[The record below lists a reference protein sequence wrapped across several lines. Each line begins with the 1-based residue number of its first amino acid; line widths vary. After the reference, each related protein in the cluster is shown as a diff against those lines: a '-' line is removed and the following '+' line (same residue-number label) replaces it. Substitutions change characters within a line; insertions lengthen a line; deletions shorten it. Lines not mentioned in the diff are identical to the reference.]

1 MPNETAPTQSPAE
14 EAVTECAGR
23 GGGDCL
29 RAAEPIS
36 QKQARLEYEARY
48 WLRQGYRSAER
59 IEELRELIGK
69 RRSLAAVERLVE
81 EMRRQWRRKQEWLH
95 EGDD

>member
-1 MPNETAPTQSPAE
+1 MPNETVPTQSLAE

-23 GGGDCL
+23 GDGDCL

-36 QKQARLEYEARY
+36 QKQARLEHKARY
-48 WLRQGYRSAER
+48 WLRKGYRSVER
-59 IEELRELIGK
+59 IEELREFIGK
-69 RRSLAAVERLVE
+69 RRGPATVERLVE
-81 EMRRQWRRKQEWLH
+81 EMRDQWRRRQEWLH